1 MRLVNPPVG
10 LDLDALMCTW
20 EEREW
25 FGCFYCDG
33 PLTDM
38 QLDHVIP
45 LARGGADDASNLV
58 PSCAGCNLAKSDRP
72 AVFLFASG
80 RS

>member
-1 MRLVNPPVG
+1 
-10 LDLDALMCTW
+10 MCTW